1 MVTNMAMAKRHVSE
15 YLEIIFCDVNFS
27 LKMFP
32 FDLSSVAKD
41 DENEMIDVDATEG
54 PSSADVGASI
64 APVAAGAGAGASN
77 AATPSFRDA
86 LKKVRFLLMTPR
98 QFADNV
104 PKSNLLTQAECFAIL
119 MSISS
124 TEAHPM
130 PDGFSTSNESR
141 CLTQT
146 PLHSNPNALNYYHE
160 NSQDS
165 HPLFPLPSASSAAAV
180 AAAQAASS
188 THVYLPVSNPSMQQT
203 FHVRTRNST
212 NKFREQV
219 VVPPLG
225 RDLIHD
231 VTETR
236 RFYCIRPIRE
246 QIDYF
251 NTSVSDCALTFT
263 VDRNICIT
271 GIQVSTQVLGEQSM
285 QSGNLPERYS
295 ELLYAHLL
303 DSYGTR
309 LTYTHCTSNVRFD
322 SLLEISFDHPV
333 QIHRDRFYK
342 IGVAFNK
349 VGWYPMCTCVPTVT
363 CEGVCFDF
371 RVDGPNGESLRDGL
385 IRSIVFT
392 YPPRGGG
399 ERD

>member
-1 MVTNMAMAKRHVSE
+1 
-15 YLEIIFCDVNFS
+15 
-27 LKMFP
+27 
-32 FDLSSVAKD
+32 
-41 DENEMIDVDATEG
+41 MIDVDASEG
-54 PSSADVGASI
+54 PSSASDLVASVAGA
-64 APVAAGAGAGASN
+64 AAAAGVSASN
-77 AATPSFRDA
+77 LATPSFRDA
-86 LKKVRFLLMTPR
+86 LKKIRFLLMTPR

-104 PKSNLLTQAECFAIL
+104 PKTNLLTQAECFAIL

-124 TEAHPM
+124 SEAHPM

-141 CLTQT
+141 CPTQT

-160 NSQDS
+160 NSQDG
-165 HPLFPLPSASSAAAV
+165 HPLFPLPSASSAAA
-180 AAAQAASS
+180 AAAASSS
-188 THVYLPVSNPSMQQT
+188 THVFLPVANPSMQQT

-225 RDLIHD
+225 RDIMHD
-231 VTETR
+231 ITENR

-371 RVDGPNGESLRDGL
+371 RAGPNGESLRDGL

>member
-1 MVTNMAMAKRHVSE
+1 
-15 YLEIIFCDVNFS
+15 
-27 LKMFP
+27 
-32 FDLSSVAKD
+32 
-41 DENEMIDVDATEG
+41 MIDVDGNEG
-54 PSSADVGASI
+54 PSNVQA
-64 APVAAGAGAGASN
+64 N
-77 AATPSFRDA
+77 ATPSFRDA
-86 LKKVRFLLMTPR
+86 LKKIRFLLMTPK
-98 QFADNV
+98 QFAENV
-104 PKSNLLTQAECFAIL
+104 PNTNLLTTAECFAIL
-119 MSISS
+119 MNISS
-124 TEAHPM
+124 TDVHPM
-130 PDGFSTSNESR
+130 PDGFSTSTECRTIS
-141 CLTQT
+141 QT
-146 PLHSNPNALNYYHE
+146 AIHTNSNNPLNYFHE
-160 NSQDS
+160 NSLEGHS
-165 HPLFPLPSASSAAAV
+165 SFPMPS
-180 AAAQAASS
+180 SS
-188 THVYLPVSNPSMQQT
+188 THVYMPIANPAMNN

-212 NKFREQV
+212 NSRYREQQA
-219 VVPPLG
+219 PFLG
-225 RDLIHD
+225 RGDPE

-236 RFYCIRPIRE
+236 RFYCVRPIRE

-251 NTSVSDCALTFT
+251 NTSVSDCSLTFT

-303 DSYGTR
+303 DSFGTR

-349 VGWYPMCTCVPTVT
+349 VGWYPMCTCVPSVT

-371 RVDGPNGESLRDGL
+371 RVEGSNGESLRDGL

-392 YPPRGGG
+392 YPPRG